1 MQLDEAVPKSSFIR
15 ISGQVSL
22 QFRLAGLETPID
34 MMPIISVLWAWW
46 ILRPAFFL
54 MLAVGG
60 FLEVVGDEEALARVG
75 KSVIYAFSILS

>member
-1 MQLDEAVPKSSFIR
+1 
-15 ISGQVSL
+15 
-22 QFRLAGLETPID
+22 
-34 MMPIISVLWAWW
+34 
-46 ILRPAFFL
+46 